1 MPEVN
6 CSYIN
11 NMMRHYKTIDINVAV
26 SVADGISI
34 YLIFSFI
41 GLITPLLR
49 DVDKTGLM
57 SINTQM
63 KALIA
68 KSKEGKLLPEE
79 YAVINLYEFLF
90 DSLAV

>member
-1 MPEVN
+1 MV
-6 CSYIN
+6 
-11 NMMRHYKTIDINVAV
+11 
-26 SVADGISI
+26 
-34 YLIFSFI
+34 YLLTLPFII

-79 YAVINLYEFLF
+79 YAVN
-90 DSLAV
+90 

>member
-1 MPEVN
+1 
-6 CSYIN
+6 
-11 NMMRHYKTIDINVAV
+11 
-26 SVADGISI
+26 
-34 YLIFSFI
+34 
-41 GLITPLLR
+41 
-49 DVDKTGLM
+49 M

-90 DSLAV
+90 DSLAVWLWVT